1 MAQMAKNSAEV
12 QGPRFEKIPWRSEW
26 LPTPIFLPGELHAQ
40 RSLADYIVHGV
51 TELDTTEQLTLS
63 FLLHFL

>member
-1 MAQMAKNSAEV
+1 MAKNSPAV
-12 QGPRFEKIPWRSEW
+12 QRPRFKKIPWRSEW

-40 RSLADYIVHGV
+40 RSLADYIVYGV